1 MKKPIAL
8 AIAASILALGGSV
21 PARAADPYTI
31 PIVLSLT
38 GGAAFLGTKEAASLR
53 VLETTVNAQGG
64 VRGRPV
70 KFDIADDES
79 NPQVA
84 VQLFSQLI
92 AKNVPFIYGPTLT
105 AVCQAVAP
113 LVDKAGPV
121 TFCLSPTIF
130 PRPNGYMFMGVPSI
144 DDVQPVVFR
153 YLVARKLTKIA
164 MITSTDASGADF
176 EKRVDGTLAAAD
188 FKDLKLVAREH
199 FAPADISVAA
209 QMARIKALAPDVLL
223 TFTVGTPFG
232 TLLKGAHDAGLEIPV
247 YGSGGNFTYAQMQQ
261 YASFLPK
268 ELFLNGSRG
277 ITPDPAATGA
287 NRRAQD
293 VYFSALNRAG
303 LRSEFATSIPWDPM
317 MILLEAVRRAGTD
330 ADGAKI
336 YATLQGLKGWTGIEG
351 TYDFT
356 SHDQRGLGQAAAA
369 LFRYDQARNEFVQVY
384 PTAR

>member
-1 MKKPIAL
+1 MKNVIVLGL
-8 AIAASILALGGSV
+8 AFAVFAGSASV

-31 PIVLSLT
+31 SIVLSLT

-53 VLETTVNAQGG
+53 VLETVVNGQGG

-153 YLVARKLTKIA
+153 YLVTRKLLKVA
-164 MITSTDASGADF
+164 LITSTDASGADF
-176 EKRVDGTLAAAD
+176 EKRVDGTLAAPE
-188 FKDLKLVAREH
+188 FKDLKVIAREH
-199 FAPADISVAA
+199 FAPGDLTVAA
-209 QMARIKALAPDVLL
+209 QMARIKAAAPDVLL

-232 TLLKGAHDAGLEIPV
+232 TLLKGVHDAGLDVPV

-277 ITPDPAATGA
+277 ITPDPGATGA
-287 NRRAQD
+287 IKRAQD
-293 VYFSALNRAG
+293 AYFAALGKAG

-317 MILLEAVRRAGTD
+317 MIMLEVLRRAGTD
-330 ADGAKI
+330 ADGQKI
-336 YATLQGLKGWTGIEG
+336 YATLQSLKGWTGIEG
-351 TYDFT
+351 TYDF
-356 SHDQRGLGQAAAA
+356 SAHDQRGLGQAAAA
-369 LFRYDQARNEFVQVY
+369 LFRYDQTRNEFVQVF
-384 PTAR
+384 PAGR

>member
-1 MKKPIAL
+1 MKRFIAL
-8 AIAASILALGGSV
+8 AGALAVFSIGATAPV
-21 PARAADPYTI
+21 RAADPYTI

-38 GGAAFLGTKEAASLR
+38 GGAAFLGTKEAASLH
-53 VLETTVNAQGG
+53 VLEATVNAQGG

-84 VQLFSQLI
+84 VQLFSGLI

-176 EKRVDGTLAAAD
+176 EKRVDGTLAAPE
-188 FKDLKLVAREH
+188 FKDLKIVAREH
-199 FAPADISVAA
+199 FATADLSVGA
-209 QMARIKALAPDVLL
+209 QMAKIKAAAPDVLL

-232 TLLKGAHDAGLEIPV
+232 TLLKGVHDAGLEVPV

-277 ITPDPAATGA
+277 ITPDPGASGA
-287 NRRAQD
+287 NKRAQD
-293 VYFSALNRAG
+293 VYFAALNKAG

-317 MILLEAVRRAGTD
+317 MIMLEVVRRAGTD

-336 YATLQGLKGWTGIEG
+336 YAALQGLKGWTGIEG

-356 SHDQRGLGQAAAA
+356 THDQRGLGQAAAA

-384 PTAR
+384 PTGR

>member
-1 MKKPIAL
+1 MKKIVALGL
-8 AIAASILALGGSV
+8 AIAAAVLSASA
-21 PARAADPYTI
+21 PARAADPYTV

-53 VLETTVNAQGG
+53 VLEAMVNAQGG
-64 VRGRPV
+64 VRGRQV

-84 VQLFSQLI
+84 VQLVSGLV

-113 LVDKAGPV
+113 LTDKNGPA

-130 PRPNGYMFMGVPSI
+130 PRSGGYMFMGAPSI

-153 YLVARKLTKIA
+153 YLVQRKLLKVA

-176 EKRVDGTLAAAD
+176 EKRVDGTLAAAE
-188 FKDLKLVAREH
+188 FKDVKVVAREH

-209 QMARIKALAPDVLL
+209 QMARIKAATPDVLL

-232 TLLKGAHDAGLEIPV
+232 TLLKGVHDAGLDIPV
-247 YGSGGNFTYAQMQQ
+247 YGSGGNFTYGQMQQ

-268 ELFLNGSRG
+268 ELIMNGSRG
-277 ITPDPAATGA
+277 ITPDPTATGA
-287 NRRAQD
+287 MKKAQD
-293 VYFSALNRAG
+293 VYFNALSKANM
-303 LRSEFATSIPWDPM
+303 RSEFATSIPWDPM
-317 MILLEAVRRAGTD
+317 MIVLEVIRRAGPD
-330 ADGAKI
+330 ADAAKI
-336 YATLQGLKGWTGIEG
+336 YATLQSIKGFTGIEG

-356 SHDQRGLGQAAAA
+356 THDQRGLGQSSAA
-369 LFRYDQARNEFVQVY
+369 LFRYDQPKNEFVQVY
-384 PTAR
+384 PR

>member
-1 MKKPIAL
+1 VKNPIVL
-8 AIAASILALGGSV
+8 GLVLALFAGTAGV

-38 GGAAFLGTKEAASLR
+38 GGAGFLGTKEAASLR
-53 VLETTVNAQGG
+53 LLETMVNAQGG
-64 VRGRPV
+64 VRGRQV

-79 NPQVA
+79 NPQVT
-84 VQLFSQLI
+84 VQLVSGLI
-92 AKNVPFIYGPTLT
+92 AKNVPFIFGPTIT
-105 AVCQAVAP
+105 AMCQAVAP

-130 PRPNGYMFMGVPSI
+130 PRANGYMFMGVPSI

-153 YLVARKLTKIA
+153 YLVARKLLKVA

-176 EKRVDGTLAAAD
+176 EKRVDGTLGAPE
-188 FKDLKLVAREH
+188 FKDVKVVAREH
-199 FAPADISVAA
+199 FAPGDLTVAA
-209 QMARIKALAPDVLL
+209 QMARIKADAPDVLL

-232 TLLKGAHDAGLEIPV
+232 TLLKGVHDAGLDIPV

-268 ELFLNGSRG
+268 ELILNGSRG

-287 NRRAQD
+287 NKRAQD
-293 VYFSALNRAG
+293 AYFAAMAKG
-303 LRSEFATSIPWDPM
+303 GIRSEFATSIPWDPM
-317 MILLEAVRRAGTD
+317 MIMLEVIRRAGTD
-330 ADGAKI
+330 AGAQKI
-336 YATLQGLKGWTGIEG
+336 YATLQSLKGFTGIEG
-351 TYDFT
+351 TYDFS
-356 SHDQRGLGQAAAA
+356 SHDQRGLGQPAAA

-384 PTAR
+384 PTGR